1 VRAIIIFPSH
11 PAMKSLFLTLI
22 AATLAL
28 SGCVVVPEY
37 PAAQVVITGGGHG
50 GHHCPPGQAKKGRC

>member
-1 VRAIIIFPSH
+1 MQHLVSLQHPDMKPIF
-11 PAMKSLFLTLI
+11 LFLVAVTVG
-22 AATLAL
+22 L

-37 PAAQVVITGGGHG
+37 PAATVVITGGGQG

>member
-1 VRAIIIFPSH
+1 
-11 PAMKSLFLTLI
+11 MKSLCLGI
-22 AATLAL
+22 ATAVFVL

-37 PAAQVVITGGGHG
+37 PAATVVITGGGHG

>member
-1 VRAIIIFPSH
+1 
-11 PAMKSLFLTLI
+11 MKSLFLTLV

-50 GHHCPPGQAKKGRC
+50 GHGGHHCPPGQAKKGRC

>member
-1 VRAIIIFPSH
+1 MKYVLIFV
-11 PAMKSLFLTLI
+11 AMASLG
-22 AATLAL
+22 L